1 MEKEVAADNHT
12 DEELQE
18 AKLRAQKKLIEF
30 RTMLNKKTVLYSEL
44 FTFTVNLIDKD
55 DEIIQI
61 EKEAMKLRTEIDIG
75 RLEIKQKT
83 KLADDL

>member
-1 MEKEVAADNHT
+1 
-12 DEELQE
+12 
-18 AKLRAQKKLIEF
+18 
-30 RTMLNKKTVLYSEL
+30 MLNKKTVLYSEL
-44 FTFTVNLIDKD
+44 FINTVQLVDKD

-83 KLADDL
+83 KLADELQQSLNEKKVIYK

>member
-1 MEKEVAADNHT
+1 
-12 DEELQE
+12 
-18 AKLRAQKKLIEF
+18 
-30 RTMLNKKTVLYSEL
+30 MLNKKTILYTEL
-44 FTFTVNLIDKD
+44 FTNTVQLVDKD

-83 KLADDL
+83 KLADELQQSLNEKKVIYK